1 MITIPIAKLINT
13 NNTAPIDPAVAK
25 YAKIGE
31 GVAHGDAC
39 NQVFPAETNEV
50 NRSTL
55 QR

>member
-31 GVAHGDAC
+31 GVAHGMLIQIFLR
-39 NQVFPAETNEV
+39 NQLRLTN
-50 NRSTL
+50 NLL
-55 QR
+55 QQ

>member
-31 GVAHGDAC
+31 GVAHGMLI
-39 NQVFPAETNEV
+39 TNLPTKPIEV
-50 NRSTL
+50 YK
-55 QR
+55 